1 MLAFGCWCTSS
12 MFTEQVYAT
21 KLALKQKYDAY
32 YIARDALTSCVR
44 WQRHLWMHEGAWS
57 AASVQASVLKALD
70 RALGASQ
77 AVSQIW
83 KYQHILEL
91 HTREEPEKEPGAP
104 AAATCN
110 ICTEPLPAS
119 KLRNRTCVCPCGFQV
134 CFCRAFMVRERACAL
149 IYTHSTN
156 QLGSWEP
163 VHMFLHVRFPQIC
176 ASCVHKITEE
186 YGNKCPQCR
195 AQYEPG
201 RSVPVRRRATP
212 DGSSAR
218 QADTDPISKR
228 CFAELRYQTPPVV
241 DAEGRECVRFLYLC
255 SSAFARTHERLR

>member
-1 MLAFGCWCTSS
+1 MLASRRWCTSS

-21 KLALKQKYDAY
+21 KLALAQKYDPY
-32 YIARDALTSCVR
+32 YIALDALTSCVR
-44 WQRHLWMHEGAWS
+44 WPHLWMHERAWS
-57 AASVQASVLKALD
+57 AASVQASVHKALD

-91 HTREEPEKEPGAP
+91 HTREEPEEEPDAP

-134 CFCRAFMVRERACAL
+134 RLCGTFMVRERARAF
-149 IYTHSTN
+149 IYTHSTD
-156 QLGSWEP
+156 QFGSWEH

-176 ASCVHKITEE
+176 ASCVHKITEK
-186 YGNKCPQCR
+186 YGKKCPQCR

-212 DGSSAR
+212 DASSAR

-255 SSAFARTHERLR
+255 S